1 MPRHRKEEKRK
12 AMKNRSNSKSCEEIK
27 ELIRVKVDL
36 YGLTKEDIDYM
47 IENGLA
53 RILKRGGEE
62 DKKQE
67 EK

>member
-1 MPRHRKEEKRK
+1 
-12 AMKNRSNSKSCEEIK
+12 MKNRSNSKSCEEIK

>member
-1 MPRHRKEEKRK
+1 M
-12 AMKNRSNSKSCEEIK
+12 KSCIKPEESEEIK

-53 RILKRGGEE
+53 RILKRGGDE